1 MKNDLPVSKHS
12 ATGEVGKKDHVISLK
27 ESYFSRK

>member
-12 ATGEVGKKDHVISLK
+12 ATGEVGKKECVISLK
-27 ESYFSRK
+27 ECYFSRR